1 MKTALSAALKST
13 SLHVAFAFVAMGG
26 WAIFANST
34 HPMPKPLL
42 AGLVQGSISAALTLF
57 LKRTVDWMRPRFSH
71 GAGHV
76 APALIASLASAMLL
90 VTAHLLAGTP
100 EVARTIAVPLL
111 VSASYIFTYNFL
123 SQHRSKDTPHD

>member
-1 MKTALSAALKST
+1 MKNALSAALKST

-34 HPMPKPLL
+34 HPMPKALL

>member
-1 MKTALSAALKST
+1 MKNALSAALKST
-13 SLHVAFAFVAMGG
+13 PLHVAFAFVAMGG

-34 HPMPKPLL
+34 HAMPKPLL

-57 LKRTVDWMRPRFSH
+57 LKRTVDWMRPRFSY
-71 GAGHV
+71 GTGHV
-76 APALIASLASAMLL
+76 APALIASMASAMLL

-123 SQHRSKDTPHD
+123 SQHRSEDRTHD